1 MKDNLYWNNLH
12 NTLRI
17 AQGIPQP
24 IPVYPNENSTSQNI
38 MDFTTNTIFH
48 VSNQSDKK
56 EYIHIFA
63 SSPVECTVF
72 VRILSS
78 SILQANGTK
87 TRITSWPSTVDAL
100 TFKIRSNQP
109 SPLPILQGYAI
120 GNGAAVS
127 LMTTT
132 AGATAFGFIVKE

>member
-1 MKDNLYWNNLH
+1 MKDNIYWNNLH
-12 NTLRI
+12 SHLRTV
-17 AQGIPQP
+17 QGVPQP
-24 IPVYPNENSTSQNI
+24 IPMCPDENSTSQDI
-38 MDFTTNTIFH
+38 MDLTTDTIFH
-48 VSNQSDKK
+48 VSNQSGKK
-56 EYIHIFA
+56 ESVHMFA

-78 SILQANGTK
+78 SMLQANGTK
-87 TRITSWPSTVDAL
+87 TRTTSWPSTVDAL

-109 SPLPILQGYAI
+109 SPIPVLQGYVI
-120 GNGAAVS
+120 GDGAAVS

>member
-24 IPVYPNENSTSQNI
+24 IPVYPNENSTSQDI

-109 SPLPILQGYAI
+109 SPYPFCRD
-120 GNGAAVS
+120 
-127 LMTTT
+127 MP
-132 AGATAFGFIVKE
+132 